1 LGHCDRSSNNHFS
14 WVDEFLSIVLQIIWR
29 PIHLYFVWYGTWTET
44 QKNLLRTAAN
54 SLTPSKPITQWP
66 NLSNLW
72 QIEREFYQALPGEA
86 RKYVSG
92 SVTIAGETDDNYSQ
106 GSNFSNGAIDPGT
119 ILLTHVGNGKG
130 QLPKDFEQGVY
141 FLFASGDV
149 VLASGSSCSYH
160 DYACPGGNDTACPAL
175 ADNMVYSFIPLV
187 STKNGLLHGCNIF
200 QQPGSNGMAGPPP
213 NKAISADGSLDALVN
228 SFVHQLFRTVVDP
241 YFTAW

>member
-1 LGHCDRSSNNHFS
+1 M
-14 WVDEFLSIVLQIIWR
+14 QIIWK

-44 QKNLLRTAAN
+44 QKNLLRTAAK

-72 QIEREFYQALPGEA
+72 QIEREFYQQLPGEG

-92 SVTIAGETDDNYSQ
+92 SVTIAGETDDHYSQ
-106 GSNFSNGAIDPGT
+106 GSNFDNGADPAT

-130 QLPKDFEQGVY
+130 QLPKDFDQGLY

-149 VLASGSSCSYH
+149 TLVSGSSCSYH

-175 ADNMVYSFIPLV
+175 TDNMVYSFIPLV

-213 NKAISADGSLDALVN
+213 NKAISADGALDALVN

-241 YFTAW
+241 YFTAWCVLSLSYTYIHTEREREMTMCA